1 MSEKATS
8 LDKSGRLSFFNLRSQ
23 CWWQMRE
30 DLDPDA
36 ENGICLP
43 PDSDLLKELCAP
55 RWELS
60 GMAIKVESRD
70 DIIDRVGRSPDR
82 ASALILARM
91 DTPKVPALRYLD
103 RESNQTS
110 ALDWNP
116 YR

>member
-1 MSEKATS
+1 MCKDYNA
-8 LDKSGRLSFFNLRSQ
+8 
-23 CWWQMRE
+23 
-30 DLDPDA
+30 
-36 ENGICLP
+36 
-43 PDSDLLKELCAP
+43 DLLKELCAP

-70 DIIDRVGRSPDR
+70 DIVDRVGRSPDR

-103 RESNQTS
+103 RESNQAS